1 MAVKKRRIGNMAEKK
16 RRKKG
21 RRESKRWKRREVGGR
36 TEYG

>member
-16 RRKKG
+16 RRKG